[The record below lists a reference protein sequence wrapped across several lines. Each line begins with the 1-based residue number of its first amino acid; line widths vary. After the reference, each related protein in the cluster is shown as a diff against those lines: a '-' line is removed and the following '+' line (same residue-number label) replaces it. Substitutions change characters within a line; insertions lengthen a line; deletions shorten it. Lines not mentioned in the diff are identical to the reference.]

1 MVKIRVKEFFT
12 EMVWDKD
19 AECMVCYDGVNI
31 DEKINKF
38 LEENPNIRVVDI
50 KYCVKFG
57 IKDCE
62 DNETQALLIY
72 QVIDRQLY
80 EKGDE

>member
-12 EMVWDKD
+12 EMEWDKD

-72 QVIDRQLY
+72 EEIAKKSKKIRV
-80 EKGDE
+80 

>member
-12 EMVWDKD
+12 EMEWNKD
-19 AECMVCYDGVNI
+19 VKCMVCYDGVNI

-62 DNETQALLIY
+62 DNEAQALLIY
-72 QVIDRQLY
+72 EEIN
-80 EKGDE
+80 K